1 MKDRR
6 QNRQPNLS
14 KYIIC
19 PFKIQGL
26 PHYLQHYL
34 AISFWL
40 IIPLLSARDEGA
52 CQAYESRGWM
62 EPIPNINVLSPWE
75 PGILALGVFT
85 LMSLVLI
92 IALLFLASW
101 LGEKK
106 PNPEKLRPYECG
118 IIPTGTA
125 RFRYPVAFY
134 LIAAFFL
141 IFDVEAAYIFS
152 WAIAFERLGWS
163 GWLQI
168 SFFIVILLISLFY
181 IWRKG
186 GLEWGPRTHKNLAIR
201 ETSSLPSS
209 TP

>member
-1 MKDRR
+1 M
-6 QNRQPNLS
+6 
-14 KYIIC
+14 
-19 PFKIQGL
+19 
-26 PHYLQHYL
+26 
-34 AISFWL
+34 
-40 IIPLLSARDEGA
+40 
-52 CQAYESRGWM
+52 ESM
-62 EPIPNINVLSPWE
+62 PSLHSLSPWE

-85 LMSLVLI
+85 LMSLILI
-92 IALLFLASW
+92 MAFFFLASW

-125 RFRYPVAFY
+125 RFPYPVAFY

-152 WAIAFERLGWS
+152 WAIAFDRLGWP

-168 SFFIVILLISLFY
+168 SFFIVVLLISLFY
-181 IWRKG
+181 IWKKG
-186 GLEWGPRTHKNLAIR
+186 GLEWGPTVRKNPVSQ

-209 TP
+209 MN

>member
-1 MKDRR
+1 
-6 QNRQPNLS
+6 
-14 KYIIC
+14 
-19 PFKIQGL
+19 
-26 PHYLQHYL
+26 
-34 AISFWL
+34 
-40 IIPLLSARDEGA
+40 
-52 CQAYESRGWM
+52 M

-75 PGILALGVFT
+75 PGILALGLFT
-85 LMSLVLI
+85 LMSLILI
-92 IALLFLASW
+92 IALLFLAKW

-106 PNPEKLRPYECG
+106 PNPEKLRAYECG

-125 RFRYPVAFY
+125 RFPYPIAFY

-168 SFFIVILLISLFY
+168 SFFTVILLISLFY
-181 IWRKG
+181 IWKKG
-186 GLEWGPRTHKNLAIR
+186 GLEWGSTARKNPAPS